1 MFNGNA
7 SSFFNLKSNNTETVE
22 ASETVTYYVVR
33 AKNGL
38 YLNPGYTEPS
48 LDHPLLFSYDI
59 QYATPFA
66 TRTLAGKAVA
76 AYSEMTP
83 SKLDNH
89 PVMTELFLKDVVAAL
104 EGAEILKVEKTTTIR
119 VIPESPATLAR

>member
-1 MFNGNA
+1 MFN
-7 SSFFNLKSNNTETVE
+7 SKSNNTETVE
-22 ASETVTYYVVR
+22 ASETITYYVVR
-33 AKNGL
+33 AINGM

-48 LDHPLLFSYDI
+48 LDHPLLFSYEI

-66 TRTLAGKAVA
+66 TRTLAGRAVA

-89 PVMTELFLKDVVAAL
+89 PVMTEMFLKEVVAAL
-104 EGAEILKVEKTTTIR
+104 DGAEILKVEKTTTFKI
-119 VIPESPATLAR
+119 VPETPGTLAR

>member
-1 MFNGNA
+1 MFN
-7 SSFFNLKSNNTETVE
+7 SKPNNTETVE
-22 ASETVTYYVVR
+22 STETVTYYVVR

-48 LDHPLLFSYDI
+48 LDHPLLFSYEI
-59 QYATPFA
+59 QYATPFT
-66 TRTLAGKAVA
+66 TRTLAGRAVA

-89 PVMTELFLKDVVAAL
+89 PVMTEMFLKEVVAAL
-104 EGAEILKVEKTTTIR
+104 EGAEILKVEKTTTFK
-119 VIPESPATLAR
+119 VVPETPGTLAR